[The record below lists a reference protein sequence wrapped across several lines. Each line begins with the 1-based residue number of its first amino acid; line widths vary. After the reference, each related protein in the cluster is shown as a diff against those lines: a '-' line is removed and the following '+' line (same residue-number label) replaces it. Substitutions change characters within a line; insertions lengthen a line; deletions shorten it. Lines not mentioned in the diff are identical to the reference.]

1 VVNVHKGDLKDKKAF
16 YIFEY
21 EGSQTLRNMLSVPHN
36 VNNSDSEDDAFG
48 DDGPR
53 PLDWLKANMD
63 PTTATGEKQ
72 QIDNNSDDSV
82 NGQGKDEGDSDEGS
96 GDDTNR
102 DGEFQHEFVES
113 FVSKRGNTFYR
124 CKLCPSKGPF
134 PTEKAALAFMK
145 GKFFQKQLEKTRKL
159 LKPIK
164 KLTPEQKLALQI
176 KKENRIEKL
185 KVRRKEKRKAKNLKL
200 TEDQI
205 ARKKAKFQAKKKRR
219 LARKSNQTT

>member
-1 VVNVHKGDLKDKKAF
+1 MSRDV
-16 YIFEY
+16 
-21 EGSQTLRNMLSVPHN
+21 
-36 VNNSDSEDDAFG
+36 SDSEDDAFG

-63 PTTATGEKQ
+63 PTTDTGEKQ
-72 QIDNNSDDSV
+72 QIDNDSDD
-82 NGQGKDEGDSDEGS
+82 NANDQGKDEGNS

-102 DGEFQHEFVES
+102 DDEFQHEFVES

-159 LKPIK
+159 LKPMK

-176 KKENRIEKL
+176 KKENRIST
-185 KVRRKEKRKAKNLKL
+185 KRSREN
-200 TEDQI
+200 
-205 ARKKAKFQAKKKRR
+205 
-219 LARKSNQTT
+219 